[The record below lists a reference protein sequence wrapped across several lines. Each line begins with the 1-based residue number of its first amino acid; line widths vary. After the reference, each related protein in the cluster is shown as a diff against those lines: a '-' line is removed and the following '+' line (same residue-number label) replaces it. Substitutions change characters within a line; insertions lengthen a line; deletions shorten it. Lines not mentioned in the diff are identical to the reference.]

1 MSSKELLRMKTKK
14 PNGNGLSSSGWEM
27 RPGGMLVQKRS
38 SDHISNQSS
47 NIVVPII
54 TLKVKY
60 GSSYHEVK
68 ISSQATFGELK
79 KMLAGPT
86 GLHTEDQKIFY
97 KEKEKDSRNFLDV
110 SGIKDGS
117 KLVLIEDE
125 ISREKRYLESRRNAK
140 MENASKEI
148 TSIRLE
154 IDKLAK
160 QVANVE
166 MDIYGGKKVTE
177 TLLLSLIEML
187 MTQLIKLDG
196 ITADGDLKLQRRMQ
210 VKRVQ
215 KYIETLDMLKIRN
228 STLGNDNAKVSMN
241 HKNRIFTGQMAKSIY
256 SQQEQSKMGNFADEK
271 SPGSVV
277 VTTKWETF

>member
-1 MSSKELLRMKTKK
+1 
-14 PNGNGLSSSGWEM
+14 
-27 RPGGMLVQKRS
+27 
-38 SDHISNQSS
+38 
-47 NIVVPII
+47 
-54 TLKVKY
+54 
-60 GSSYHEVK
+60 
-68 ISSQATFGELK
+68 
-79 KMLAGPT
+79 
-86 GLHTEDQKIFY
+86 
-97 KEKEKDSRNFLDV
+97 
-110 SGIKDGS
+110 
-117 KLVLIEDE
+117 
-125 ISREKRYLESRRNAK
+125 
-140 MENASKEI
+140 MENASKDI

-177 TLLLSLIEML
+177 TLLLSLIELL

-228 STLGNDNAKVSMN
+228 SALGNDNAKVSMN
-241 HKNRIFTGQMAKSIY
+241 HKNRIFTGQMPKSIY
-256 SQQEQSKMGNFADEK
+256 YQQEQRKMGNFADER
-271 SPGSVV
+271 SPGPVV

>member
-1 MSSKELLRMKTKK
+1 MSKDLLRMKSKK

-27 RPGGMLVQKRS
+27 RPGGMLVQRRS
-38 SDHISNQSS
+38 SDHSNQTS
-47 NIVVPII
+47 ITVPTIR
-54 TLKVKY
+54 LKVKY
-60 GSSYHEVK
+60 GSSYHEIK

-79 KMLAGPT
+79 KLLAGPT
-86 GLHTEDQKIFY
+86 GLHPEDQKIFY
-97 KEKEKDSRNFLDV
+97 KEKERDSKGFLDV
-110 SGIKDGS
+110 AGLKDGS

-148 TSIRLE
+148 TAIRLE

-177 TLLLSLIEML
+177 TLLLSLIELL

-196 ITADGDLKLQRRMQ
+196 ITADGDIKLQRRMQ

-228 STLGNDNAKVSMN
+228 SALGNHNAKVPMH
-241 HKNRIFTGQMAKSIY
+241 HKNRIFTGQMPKSIY
-256 SQQEQSKMGNFADEK
+256 CQQEQRKMGNFADQR
-271 SPGSVV
+271 SPGPVV

>member
-1 MSSKELLRMKTKK
+1 MSKELLRMKTKNK
-14 PNGNGLSSSGWEM
+14 VNGSGLSSSGWEM

-38 SDHISNQSS
+38 SDHTNQTSI
-47 NIVVPII
+47 IVPTIR
-54 TLKVKY
+54 LKVKY

-86 GLHTEDQKIFY
+86 GLHPDDQKLFY
-97 KEKEKDSRNFLDV
+97 KEKEKDSRSFLDV
-110 SGIKDGS
+110 AGLKDGS

-125 ISREKRYLESRRNAK
+125 ISKEKRYLESRRNAK

-154 IDKLAK
+154 IDKLSK

-177 TLLLSLIEML
+177 TLLLSLIELL

-228 STLGNDNAKVSMN
+228 STLGNHKANVSMHQN
-241 HKNRIFTGQMAKSIY
+241 SRIFTGQMPKSSY
-256 SQQEQSKMGNFADEK
+256 YHKEQRKMANFAAER
-271 SPGSVV
+271 SQGPAV